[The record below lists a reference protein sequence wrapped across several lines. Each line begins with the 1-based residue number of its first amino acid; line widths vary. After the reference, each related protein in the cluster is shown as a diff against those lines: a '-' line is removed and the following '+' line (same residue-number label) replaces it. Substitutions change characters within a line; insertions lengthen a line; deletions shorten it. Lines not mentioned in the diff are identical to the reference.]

1 MWPLILQ
8 RVKVLIESVKDHNIV
23 VLEAAVLLTANWQ
36 VHCHEIWVSIIPE
49 VEVIHFTY
57 NIF

>member
-8 RVKVLIESVKDHNIV
+8 RVKVLIESVKEHNIV

-36 VHCHEIWVSIIPE
+36 DHCHEIWVSIIPE
-49 VEVIHFTY
+49 VEVNHFY
-57 NIF
+57 A